1 MDTVH
6 VVMDARGRE
15 SRGTAAKE
23 PGAGTDCGC
32 VVITVVDMGLSNLGS
47 VLHALA
53 RLGVPARATRDADE
67 VRSAAALVLPGV
79 GAFGDGMRALRGAG
93 LVDPVRAHARAG
105 RPLLGICL
113 GMQLLAD
120 EGSEHGRHAG
130 LGLVPGR
137 VERLRPGAGS
147 GQRVPNIGWCDVR
160 TADGEGPVPEDACLY
175 FVHSYHLVPED
186 PAHVAAWVDLMP
198 PVAAAVRR
206 GAVWGVQFHPEKSQD
221 AGLAVLDRFVAAA
234 RAAAAD
240 GAHGRA
246 PQEVPA

>member
-1 MDTVH
+1 MSSRTRADVN
-6 VVMDARGRE
+6 RGAP
-15 SRGTAAKE
+15 TAKE

-53 RLGVPARATRDADE
+53 RLGAPARATRDAAD
-67 VRSAAALVLPGV
+67 VRDADALVLPGV
-79 GAFGDGMRALRGAG
+79 GAFGDGMRALREAA
-93 LVDPVRAHARAG
+93 LVDPIRAHAQAG

-120 EGSEHGRHAG
+120 RGSEHGTHAG

-137 VERLRPGAGS
+137 VERLSPRPAS
-147 GQRVPNIGWCDVR
+147 GQRVPNIGWCDV
-160 TADGEGPVPEDACLY
+160 TSAGADGPVPEDACLY
-175 FVHSYHLVPED
+175 FVHSYHLVPDD
-186 PAHVAAWVDLMP
+186 PADVAAWVDLMP

-221 AGLAVLDRFVAAA
+221 AGLAVLEGFVTAAHGGAA
-234 RAAAAD
+234 R
-240 GAHGRA
+240 R
-246 PQEVPA
+246 PCEVSA